1 MRASTKAA
9 LERDPEGSRRVSL
22 LELFFDLVY
31 VVALALISRYLVQN
45 LHWAG
50 VAQSA
55 VLLAAV
61 WWVWAITAFLT
72 DLYDPQQVSIQLL
85 TVAVMLGSLLMAATV
100 PHAFGSG
107 GLVLACAY
115 VGIHLG
121 RGLFLVPSLRGQPA
135 QGRAIRIFFWFV
147 VSAVPWIAG
156 GLTSGEGL
164 RTALWALAVLI
175 DYLAF
180 SLGYPTPRLG
190 RLPQTQYNVT
200 AAHLAER
207 YQQFFMIALGDAIL
221 ITGFAYSGVRA
232 GPAHSGAFIIAF
244 LSTVLMWRIYT
255 HRAGEVLPLAIES
268 VIETRRFFRIAPYTH
283 LTMVT
288 GVVLKAASFEL
299 IIARPL
305 DHPGWAMIALVLGGP
320 ALFLIGRSRFEYEVF
335 GRVSPSR
342 LVALGVLGA
351 ISPAMRLLP
360 LVAVAAC
367 AMLVLAGM
375 AAVDTARSWGRSP
388 ERPSPP
394 V

>member
-31 VVALALISRYLVQN
+31 VVALALISRHLVQN
-45 LHWAG
+45 LDWMG

-55 VLLAAV
+55 VLLAGV

-85 TVAVMLGSLLMAATV
+85 TVAVMLGSLLMAAAV

-107 GLVLACAY
+107 GLVFACAY

-121 RGLFLVPSLRGQPA
+121 RGLFLVPNLRGQRA
-135 QGRAIRIFFWFV
+135 QGRAIRIFFWFAI
-147 VSAVPWIAG
+147 SAVPWIVG
-156 GLTSGEGL
+156 GLMSEEGV

-175 DYLAF
+175 DYFAF
-180 SLGYPTPRLG
+180 SLGYPTPGLG
-190 RLPQTQYNVT
+190 RLPETQYNVT

-207 YQQFFMIALGDAIL
+207 YQQFFTIALGDAIL
-221 ITGFAYSGVRA
+221 ITGFTYSEVRA
-232 GPAHSGAFIIAF
+232 GPAHSGAFLVAF
-244 LSTVLMWRIYT
+244 LSTVLLWRIYT

-268 VIETRRFFRIAPYTH
+268 VLETRRFFLVAPYTH
-283 LTMVT
+283 LMMVT
-288 GVVLKAASFEL
+288 GVVLKASSFEL

-305 DHPGWAMIALVLGGP
+305 DDPGWAMIALVLGGP

-342 LVALGVLGA
+342 LVALGVLVA
-351 ISPAMRLLP
+351 ITPVMRLVP
-360 LVAVAAC
+360 LVAMAASVM
-367 AMLVLAGM
+367 AVLAGM
-375 AAVDTARSWGRSP
+375 AAADTVRSWGRAP
-388 ERPSPP
+388 EQPNPP
-394 V
+394 A